1 VSLNCFLHA
10 MRSALAFAFA
20 FGWPSLAPA
29 AGIIASERSA
39 TSVATGQNG
48 HEVVSIAP
56 PVGGVSHN
64 IYRQF
69 NVSRAGADLDNT
81 GKGARLIVNEVA
93 GNAPSLIEGPV
104 TVLGPR
110 AGLVI
115 ANPNG
120 ITVNGARFVNT
131 GNVALSTGAVSL
143 LDFPVGPD
151 DSQRNVVLDTS
162 RGSIVIGPDGLS
174 GAMISL
180 ELIAA
185 DIRVGGPVVNE
196 NTGEGGRLR
205 MVVGASRA
213 EINSAVSPTDNLTPW
228 IAYTG
233 GGVSP
238 GATAIDI
245 TPLGSLQAGRIEL
258 VVTDQGAGVRHAGQ
272 AYASSGAFTLQA
284 SGELRVEGG
293 AIAAAGDLALKL
305 GGPVLLSGAQLQA
318 GGDID
323 LTAAAFRQNGHS
335 LVHASR
341 ALRID
346 VQGDLVNEGGT
357 LIGVRSDGA
366 SAAVNLRAG
375 GNVLNASPSPD
386 APALIYG
393 SEGDV
398 LIQAGGELRNRHA
411 RIVAN
416 GRLDLLASG
425 DVINEVTKAGGTTQG
440 GDTALRTD
448 YESSDRRWLVLRKRR
463 AGFDI
468 DYGALDMPG
477 QPAYLVAQTGMR
489 IAGAN
494 IRLLG
499 GEVMVNEG
507 ALEMQADT
515 RILLQAAFTGRAHYE
530 RSCMIVCSAEASSTV
545 QANGGLV
552 SASGNVSMKAGVEV
566 VNAGGRVLTLG
577 DLGIAAPRVV
587 ARGVPGYTALERD
600 RGLKSW
606 FGDNWAQI
614 YASDIGGSYTA
625 LGRLKVSGAL
635 VIDGGSAAGAQGTVA
650 SDGTVLVRS
659 PRRDPVMLSNH
670 VGLTSWLW
678 Q

>member
-1 VSLNCFLHA
+1 MSFNCFSHA
-10 MRSALAFAFA
+10 MRRVIALAFM
-20 FGWPSLAPA
+20 FGWPALAPA

-39 TSVATGQNG
+39 TSVTTDPNG
-48 HEVVSIAP
+48 REVVSIAP
-56 PVGGVSHN
+56 PVSGVSHN

-104 TVLGPR
+104 KVLGPR
-110 AGLVI
+110 ASLVI

-120 ITVNGARFVNT
+120 ITVNGARFINT
-131 GNVALSTGAVSL
+131 GNVALSTGEVSL

-151 DSQRNVVLDTS
+151 NLQRNVVLNTS
-162 RGSIVIGPDGLS
+162 RGSIAIGPEGLS

-185 DIRVGGPVVNE
+185 DIRVGGPLANE

-205 MVVGASRA
+205 MVAGASRA

-228 IAYTG
+228 ITYSG
-233 GGVSP
+233 GGISP

-272 AYASSGAFTLQA
+272 AYASSGAFTLQT
-284 SGELRVEGG
+284 SGELRVQNGT
-293 AIAAAGDLALKL
+293 IASAGDMTLDI
-305 GGPVLLSGAQLQA
+305 GGPVLLSGAQLLA
-318 GGDID
+318 GGNID
-323 LTAAAFRQNGHS
+323 MTAAAFRQS
-335 LVHASR
+335 DRSMVHASH

-346 VQGDLVNEGGT
+346 VRGDLINEGGT
-357 LIGVRSDGA
+357 LIGAKGA
-366 SAAVNLRAG
+366 GSNAAVALRAG
-375 GNVLNASPSPD
+375 GSFLNASSSPD

-398 LIQAGGELRNRHA
+398 LVQAGGELRNRHA

-416 GRLDLLASG
+416 GRLDLHAKG
-425 DVINEVTKAGGTTQG
+425 DVINEVTKVGGLTEG
-440 GDTALRTD
+440 GDTMLRTD
-448 YESSDRRWLVLRKRR
+448 FDSSDRRWLVLQKRR

-468 DYGALDMPG
+468 DYGGLSMPE
-477 QPAYLVAQTGMR
+477 QPACLVARTGMQVR
-489 IAGAN
+489 GAN

-499 GEVMVNEG
+499 GELIVNDG
-507 ALEMQADT
+507 PLDMQADA
-515 RILLQAAFTGRAHYE
+515 RILLQAAFTGRARYE
-530 RSCMIVCSAEASSTV
+530 RTCMIVCSAEAESTV
-545 QANGGLV
+545 RANGGLV
-552 SASGNVSMKAGVEV
+552 SASGNVKLKAGEEV
-566 VNAGGRVLTLG
+566 VNAGGRVLMLG
-577 DLGIAAPRVV
+577 DLDIAAPRVV
-587 ARGVPGYTALERD
+587 ARGVPGYSALARQ

-625 LGRLKVSGAL
+625 LGRLKVNGAL
-635 VIDGGSAAGAQGTVA
+635 VIDGGSAEGARGTET
-650 SDGTVLVRS
+650 SDSTVLVRS
-659 PRRDPVMLSNH
+659 PRREPVMLSNH